1 MSFVATQ
8 MTSAL
13 VTLFDSELV
22 WAQHVFI
29 HTSDWLLAARLR
41 KMLFCGHS
49 APENSRT
56 QVKRA

>member
-1 MSFVATQ
+1 

-13 VTLFDSELV
+13 VTLFDSESIC
-22 WAQHVFI
+22 AQHVFI
-29 HTSDWLLAARLR
+29 QMSDWLLAARFR